1 MNDIS
6 LAMKAAGIKV
16 PVQKERI
23 WRLLKDEGDMTVTR
37 IASKLA
43 MPEPSTQA
51 AITDMQQRKMVGRK
65 ERKSAQ
71 GVRLNN
77 EYFAIG
83 KTYELLPRVK
93 AGAAGRAVANKKP
106 TETVAAAPLAEF
118 NVDAFIAP
126 LTLGQAKAVMLKL
139 KRMFA

>member
-1 MNDIS
+1 
-6 LAMKAAGIKV
+6 
-16 PVQKERI
+16 
-23 WRLLKDEGDMTVTR
+23 MTVTR

-51 AITDMQQRKMVGRK
+51 AITEMQQRKMVGRK